1 MRHFTRDLSR
11 AALALGVAI
20 VFCGSVA
27 TPASADGF
35 ELDFHGS
42 LGEGKHQRYVP
53 PLANPLFNETPYIT
67 TEIRPIFFH
76 NELPGDFITGG
87 GDIRVVAAEIRVA
100 LTERLG
106 IIASKDGYADVDF
119 DAVLPDDSGFANI
132 SLGLKYALISDPATD
147 TILSVGV
154 EYEPPWPGKID
165 TAGISLQGD
174 GDGFVD
180 LFVTGAKAWDKFGLQ
195 ASAGLNLAVDGDH
208 DSSMVHYSLHAD
220 YEIAPGLFPLV
231 EFNGFTVIDEG
242 NRTPVDFEGIDVVN
256 FGATSAGT
264 VATIAGGARY
274 RFNDNVQIGVGYE
287 TPITDR
293 EDIMDWRVYVDLV
306 LSF

>member
-1 MRHFTRDLSR
+1 MRDFTRHPRL
-11 AALALGVAI
+11 AALALGVMI
-20 VFCGSVA
+20 VFSASLA
-27 TPASADGF
+27 TPVAAQGF
-35 ELDFHGS
+35 EFDFHGS

-106 IIASKDGYADVDF
+106 IIASKDGYADIDF
-119 DAVLPDDSGFANI
+119 DGVLPDDSGFANI
-132 SLGLKYALISDPATD
+132 SLGLKYAVVSNPETD
-147 TILSVGV
+147 AILSVGV

-180 LFVTGAKAWDKFGLQ
+180 LFVTGAKAWDAFGLQ
-195 ASAGLNLAVDGDH
+195 ASVGLNLAIDGDH
-208 DSSMVHYSLHAD
+208 DSSMLHYSLHAD
-220 YEIAPGLFPLV
+220 YELLPGLFPLI
-231 EFNGFTVIDEG
+231 EFNGFTVTDEG
-242 NRTPVDFEGIDVVN
+242 TRTPVDFEGIDLVN
-256 FGATSAGT
+256 FGATSSGT